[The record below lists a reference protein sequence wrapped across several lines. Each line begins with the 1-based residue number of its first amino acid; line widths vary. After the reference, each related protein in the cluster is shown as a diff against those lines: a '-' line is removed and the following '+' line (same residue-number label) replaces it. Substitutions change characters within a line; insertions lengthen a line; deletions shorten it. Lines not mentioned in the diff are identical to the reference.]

1 MEEAILR
8 EAPQHRQSDG
18 VPFVD
23 ISTRP
28 KQLPRCKITA
38 RSGYHIQEPC
48 APKMIQLGAAISTPA
63 AAILKKTTYKAQGC
77 FLPGEM

>member
-8 EAPQHRQSDG
+8 EAPQHRQPYG

-23 ISTRP
+23 TSTRL

-38 RSGYHIQEPC
+38 RSGYHIPEPC
-48 APKMIQLGAAISTPA
+48 APKMILLGAAIRKYTCYGDPQEDD
-63 AAILKKTTYKAQGC
+63 I
-77 FLPGEM
+77 